1 MSWQGQFLGQ
11 VPGPFLQR
19 LTEVVD
25 DQAHVDRL
33 LPILDETIR
42 EAFW

>member
-1 MSWQGQFLGQ
+1 
-11 VPGPFLQR
+11 

-33 LPILDETIR
+33 LPILDETITGGVSF
-42 EAFW
+42 AKTP